1 MPKKSNKH
9 IILETA
15 LDLFNANGVKNVRLQ
30 HISDASII
38 SLGNITYH
46 FRTKDDI
53 ILNLWNSIQQEQ
65 KVLMAEFIIMP
76 LFADIDRYTSSL
88 FELQLKY
95 KFFYQDT
102 LEIIRAYPSI
112 AEIYRKHIHWQE
124 QQILSA
130 FKFNIARGV
139 FNNEIST
146 DEYERLAR
154 LWVGLSEGWINR
166 NMIVDDNQ
174 LSYPMFRN
182 DLWLLLK
189 GHMTSFG
196 LEELNTL
203 LE

>member
-15 LDLFNANGVKNVRLQ
+15 LDLFNANGVINVRLQ

-53 ILNLWNSIQQEQ
+53 ILNIWKSIEQEQ

-76 LFADIDRYTSSL
+76 LFADIDRYTSAL

-102 LEIIRAYPSI
+102 LEVIRAYPSI
-112 AEIYRKHIHWQE
+112 AEVHRQHIHWQE

-130 FKFNIARGV
+130 FKFNMARSV
-139 FNNEIST
+139 FDAKISNE
-146 DEYERLAR
+146 EYQRVAR
-154 LWVGLSEGWINR
+154 LWVSLSESWINR
-166 NMIVDDNQ
+166 NMILNDVQPDYDH
-174 LSYPMFRN
+174 YRK

-189 GHMTSFG
+189 GYMTPYG
-196 LEELNTL
+196 LEELNTIMN
-203 LE
+203 